1 MPGSP
6 HKQTLRAMCG
16 MCVGCFAV
24 RMFLRLNGNR
34 ITAWLC
40 GFSYVFPKNV
50 RKNVRIFCT
59 LRIITKKLPPA
70 VGPRAYKKEDHE
82 IPGSVNLEM
91 NVSPYSF
98 RNIS

>member
-1 MPGSP
+1 
-6 HKQTLRAMCG
+6 MCG

-50 RKNVRIFCT
+50 RKNVRIFQKRKRKHKKMAPGMGGRG
-59 LRIITKKLPPA
+59 LSKKEEILVSGASYKKLLSA
-70 VGPRAYKKEDHE
+70 LH
-82 IPGSVNLEM
+82 
-91 NVSPYSF
+91 VS
-98 RNIS
+98 